1 MACAIEDAGFE
12 IRDCVQWWYA
22 TGFPKSTNVSK
33 AIDAHLGAERTVV
46 GERTV
51 SRVMA
56 GSGDMVGGTVRAG
69 AIPITAAATAA
80 AGLGTALK
88 PAVEP
93 AVVARKPLGGT
104 VAACVL
110 AHGTGALNIDGC
122 RIGWASDADKAAAAA
137 AAAAAHRAGQDV
149 GETAFSGRD
158 PATFAAYVDSSASGR
173 WPANLIMD
181 EHVAEMLDATHGD
194 TGGASRFF
202 FVPKPDGTERDAGLD
217 DMPTVTRAE
226 ATDREEGSAGS
237 KHARAGAGASGRRNT
252 HPTVKPID
260 LMRYLCR
267 LVTPRGGVVLD
278 LFVGSG
284 TTGIAAALEG
294 FGFIGIDMEEKHIEI
309 AKRRIAW
316 WTARCVAEETA
327 ARAALSTRGEQD
339 ERQRSIFEVLK

>member
-22 TGFPKSTNVSK
+22 TGFPKSLNVSK
-33 AIDAHLGAERTVV
+33 AIEAEASPT
-46 GERTV
+46 
-51 SRVMA
+51 
-56 GSGDMVGGTVRAG
+56 
-69 AIPITAAATAA
+69 TAAATAA

-93 AVVARKPLGGT
+93 AVVARKPLGST

-110 AHGTGALNIDGC
+110 EHGTGALNIDGC

-137 AAAAAHRAGQDV
+137 AAAAAHRAGHDR
-149 GETAFSGRD
+149 GETAFNGRD
-158 PATFAAYVDSSASGR
+158 PATFAAYVDSSAQGR

-181 EHVAEMLDATHGD
+181 EHVAQVLDAQSGVGSDGVAGARTGVAHATLHGLGAQEQWGGYGGS
-194 TGGASRFF
+194 GGASRFF

-217 DMPTVTRAE
+217 DMPVCSGAE
-226 ATDREEGSAGS
+226 MTCQKEGAAGLS
-237 KHARAGAGASGRRNT
+237 SPRAGRNGGRRNT